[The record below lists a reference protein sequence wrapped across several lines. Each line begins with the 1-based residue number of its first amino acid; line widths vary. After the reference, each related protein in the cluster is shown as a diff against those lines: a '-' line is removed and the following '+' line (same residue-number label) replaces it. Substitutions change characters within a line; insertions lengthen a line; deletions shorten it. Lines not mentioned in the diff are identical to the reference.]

1 VAAWSGSLAYD
12 HHLRANLRVFPWS
25 FATKYAALTVVQG
38 PATWTDPLV
47 QAWSA
52 SATYAIG
59 DVVDLSGTL
68 YWAVLASL
76 NLTPPN
82 TTYWTETP
90 SAEANGDWD
99 HAYRWPIDCL
109 FARRMVP
116 ASGTGRKFDRNPI
129 PFRVGRDVNG
139 LLLYTDEPAAVLEYT
154 MIDCE
159 ALWADDLWIDAF
171 TWRLAA
177 TLAPSMSRVEK
188 MAEKAWT
195 MYLLTLRQASAV
207 SSNEQQH
214 ERAGEAEWIEGR

>member
-1 VAAWSGSLAYD
+1 
-12 HHLRANLRVFPWS
+12 
-25 FATKYAALTVVQG
+25 
-38 PATWTDPLV
+38 
-47 QAWSA
+47 
-52 SATYAIG
+52 
-59 DVVDLSGTL
+59 
-68 YWAVLASL
+68 
-76 NLTPPN
+76 
-82 TTYWTETP
+82 
-90 SAEANGDWD
+90 
-99 HAYRWPIDCL
+99 
-109 FARRMVP
+109 MVP